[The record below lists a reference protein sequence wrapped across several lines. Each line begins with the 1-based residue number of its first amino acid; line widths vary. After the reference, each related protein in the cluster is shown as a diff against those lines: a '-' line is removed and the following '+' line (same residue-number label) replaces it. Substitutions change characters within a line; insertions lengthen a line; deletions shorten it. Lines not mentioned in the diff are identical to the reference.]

1 VGKATAKP
9 RDSSRENR
17 IGPREKISSRTGQL
31 AAPYLGACGGEI
43 QNQTKRVHNSAQR
56 PRRGDDVAVRG
67 GDAAV
72 GKMQPILE
80 TETRIDSEL
89 P

>member
-31 AAPYLGACGGEI
+31 AGPYVGAWRGEI
-43 QNQTKRVHNSAQR
+43 QKQVQEPTPKFYH
-56 PRRGDDVAVRG
+56 P
-67 GDAAV
+67 
-72 GKMQPILE
+72 
-80 TETRIDSEL
+80 
-89 P
+89 